1 MLGREQEAELGVIQN
16 PKNHGELRSYSQG
29 SKHISVKIEEFVK
42 KDFELVKEAR
52 VLFKELV
59 RMNQR
64 IRIGESE
71 DAYLDKSTY
80 SSNQ

>member
-1 MLGREQEAELGVIQN
+1 M
-16 PKNHGELRSYSQG
+16 
-29 SKHISVKIEEFVK
+29 K

-59 RMNQR
+59 RMKNQR

-71 DAYLDKSTY
+71 GA
-80 SSNQ
+80 